1 MPEVSLEDVLRA
13 REERVMH
20 QQDMLKR
27 HHRPLVCFT
36 MNIAGPVKVNEETAY
51 AFRVGSVRLLEGLK
65 TMGFDVLE
73 KQDISSAAGY
83 GIILSVNAPAGAVK
97 KLCVSLE
104 ELDPLGRL
112 FDMDVISEN
121 GEKLDRDHERCC
133 LVCGQAGR
141 GCASR
146 RIHSVEQIQQVT
158 WQMIRDHRTQAQS
171 EQIARLAVQSL
182 LDEVC
187 VTPKPGLVDRMD
199 QGSHRDMDIF
209 TFNAS
214 AAALEPY
221 FRKCYL
227 SGVRDRLESAGT
239 AFTHL
244 QTLGIEAER
253 VMRTVTQNVNTH
265 KGAIYTLGLMC
276 GAAGMTE
283 KADLQAWMDTVGM
296 LAGVN
301 RAHGVRAEA
310 ADGLPSVRKIG
321 IPVLQKA
328 REQGLSLND
337 QCLCV
342 LLHLLAEVRDTNMIA
357 RGGEKAALSSREQA
371 GQWLKALESGVSEMS
386 LTEIMNMLNRQYIR
400 DNLSPGGCADLLAAT
415 LLADR
420 WLHEQA

>member
-73 KQDISSAAGY
+73 KQDISTAAGY
-83 GIILSVNAPAGAVK
+83 GIILSVNAPSGAVK

-158 WQMIRDHRTQAQS
+158 WNLIRDHRTQAQS

-283 KADLQAWMDTVGM
+283 KADLQAWIDDWYNVDLFADSVERLTDSYDSTYYRGKIEVGGKKKWVYIWYDYSLQKNKRHATM
-296 LAGVN
+296 KFTALVPAGYDGVVVGVSSAGVDSEKRIYEVYDKKN
-301 RAHGVRAEA
+301 F
-310 ADGLPSVRKIG
+310 
-321 IPVLQKA
+321 
-328 REQGLSLND
+328 
-337 QCLCV
+337 
-342 LLHLLAEVRDTNMIA
+342 LLLYM
-357 RGGEKAALSSREQA
+357 K
-371 GQWLKALESGVSEMS
+371 
-386 LTEIMNMLNRQYIR
+386 
-400 DNLSPGGCADLLAAT
+400 
-415 LLADR
+415 
-420 WLHEQA
+420 

>member
-83 GIILSVNAPAGAVK
+83 GIILSVNAPSGAVK

-112 FDMDVISEN
+112 FDMDVIQEN

-158 WQMIRDHRTQAQS
+158 WNLIRDHRTQAQS

-199 QGSHRDMDIF
+199 MPVRQHWNHIF
-209 TFNAS
+209 GNAIC
-214 AAALEPY
+214 PVY
-221 FRKCYL
+221 
-227 SGVRDRLESAGT
+227 
-239 AFTHL
+239 
-244 QTLGIEAER
+244 GI
-253 VMRTVTQNVNTH
+253 
-265 KGAIYTLGLMC
+265 G
-276 GAAGMTE
+276 
-283 KADLQAWMDTVGM
+283 
-296 LAGVN
+296 
-301 RAHGVRAEA
+301 
-310 ADGLPSVRKIG
+310 
-321 IPVLQKA
+321 
-328 REQGLSLND
+328 
-337 QCLCV
+337 
-342 LLHLLAEVRDTNMIA
+342 
-357 RGGEKAALSSREQA
+357 
-371 GQWLKALESGVSEMS
+371 
-386 LTEIMNMLNRQYIR
+386 
-400 DNLSPGGCADLLAAT
+400 
-415 LLADR
+415 
-420 WLHEQA
+420 